1 MQEFYLIY
9 STRTGKVFV
18 DEQDGKHLSYAF
30 LSENEA
36 KEFTKKN
43 KDTRYER
50 EIAENSIKDL
60 HPKIKPSGAKYVL
73 TSKESSPL
81 PIKYSG
87 AEPNS
92 RLANALVNIFLHYPR
107 KKYLQELKDAEF
119 FVPCKIT
126 EQEGNV
132 NIFYDGVKKQ
142 GQSVFVAF
150 ASLSDAEKFEKSSKD
165 FEILKMNF
173 KIIAEISKNRGLL
186 LNPSLPSRMLLSPE
200 LLNELRQENAD

>member
-1 MQEFYLIY
+1 MTQYYLIY

-18 DEQDGKHLSYAF
+18 DEQAGKHLSYAF
-30 LSENEA
+30 LNENEA

-43 KDTRYER
+43 KGTRYER
-50 EIAENSIKDL
+50 QIAENSIKDL

-81 PIKYSG
+81 PIKYSET
-87 AEPNS
+87 EPNC
-92 RLANALVNIFLHYPR
+92 RLANALVNTFLHCPR
-107 KKYLQELKDAEF
+107 KKYLLELKSADF

-126 EQEGNV
+126 EQDGNV

-150 ASLSDAEKFEKSSKD
+150 ASLSDAQKFEKSSKD

-173 KIIAEISKNRGLL
+173 KKIAEISKSRGLL
-186 LNPSLPSRMLLSPE
+186 LNPSLPSRMLLSPK
-200 LLNELRQENAD
+200 LLDELRRENAD